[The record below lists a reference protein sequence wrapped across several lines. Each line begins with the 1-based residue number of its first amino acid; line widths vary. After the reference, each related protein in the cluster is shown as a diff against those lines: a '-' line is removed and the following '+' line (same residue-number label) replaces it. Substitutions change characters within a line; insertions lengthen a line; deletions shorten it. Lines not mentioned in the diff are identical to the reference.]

1 MGPVQPARRAPE
13 PSDGRSGARNRPSG
27 PKCRSCSALPGFA
40 AGVVWMPRI
49 ASRESHG
56 HCGDRGWGNTPLTG
70 MRSAETCDVHLLLGQ
85 GIPRRLG
92 RVNMKNKLALAMMLL
107 IASSP
112 AWAQPAATAP
122 ATAAEPQALRDPLG
136 RDTPRGALL
145 GFMRVCRE
153 GNFEAAPEYLNTTLR
168 GLPAQELARQLLR
181 RPRQAAAGA
190 PRRAQRPAGGPAH
203 QSAETRR
210 GCSRHDHH
218 VDGQSQ
224 HRGRARPA
232 RG

>member
-1 MGPVQPARRAPE
+1 MAATAHETGF
-13 PSDGRSGARNRPSG
+13 SG
-27 PKCRSCSALPGFA
+27 PKFRSRSALPGFA
-40 AGVVWMPRI
+40 GGAVWMPRI

-56 HCGDRGWGNTPLTG
+56 HCGDRGSGNTPLAG
-70 MRSAETCDVHLLLGQ
+70 MRSAETWCVHLLLGQ

-92 RVNMKNKLALAMMLL
+92 RVHMKKKLALAMMLL
-107 IASSP
+107 LASSP
-112 AWAQPAATAP
+112 SWAQPAATAP
-122 ATAAEPQALRDPLG
+122 AAAAEPQALRDPLG
-136 RDTPRGALL
+136 RDTPRGSLL
-145 GFMRVCRE
+145 GFMRVCPRRQ
-153 GNFEAAPEYLNTTLR
+153 LR
-168 GLPAQELARQLLR
+168 GGAGVPEHHAPGPARPGARQAAVR
-181 RPRQAAAGA
+181 RPRQPAAGA

-218 VDGQSQ
+218 VDGHSQ